1 MNRDEID
8 IGKAL
13 VAYYGFGY
21 CECMPFPEFLDRYGH
36 CYKKEDK

>member
-13 VAYYGFGY
+13 VAYYGLGY
-21 CECMPFPEFLDRYGH
+21 YDCMSFPEFLDRYGH